1 MDYSKIDITSLL
13 SFLTAMYNE
22 GCSYSYIN
30 TARSALSVIFGIT
43 EEAKLG
49 DHPLVCRFM
58 AGIKNLRKPL
68 PKYPVLWD
76 ASVLLQ
82 FLCQWQVADDDLKGV
97 TLKLV
102 TIIACLSV
110 QRMNTLSKIAV
121 SPVQFQPSG
130 TYLYVFDDLKVARD
144 RPYFL
149 ITLPAVGESDPL
161 KTASLLKTYLS
172 LTAKVRSSDSTS
184 LFVSYV
190 KPHKSVST
198 DTISRWVKEV
208 MHKAGIDTKIF
219 GSHSVRGSAASTAKA
234 SDACL
239 DSVLKAGD
247 WSALSSFSK
256 HYCRSPSHLPA
267 PEVANALL
275 RTISK

>member
-1 MDYSKIDITSLL
+1 LDYSKIDITSLL

-130 TYLYVFDDLKVARD
+130 GSGPTIFSYNIACGWG
-144 RPYFL
+144 
-149 ITLPAVGESDPL
+149 IGPAE
-161 KTASLLKTYLS
+161 
-172 LTAKVRSSDSTS
+172 DSKFIKDI
-184 LFVSYV
+184 L
-190 KPHKSVST
+190 
-198 DTISRWVKEV
+198 
-208 MHKAGIDTKIF
+208 
-219 GSHSVRGSAASTAKA
+219 
-234 SDACL
+234 
-239 DSVLKAGD
+239 VLN
-247 WSALSSFSK
+247 S
-256 HYCRSPSHLPA
+256 
-267 PEVANALL
+267 
-275 RTISK
+275 